1 MLISFIAFFLI
12 GLILGS
18 FLNVL
23 IDRVPRGESIFGR
36 SYCETCRSV
45 LGWRDLIPVLSFAS
59 LFAKCRY
66 CGAPLSYFY
75 PVVEIVTGATFA
87 GIYYFVWTNFQMTL
101 IPSLLFYLV
110 LSSSFVV
117 IFFSDLRY
125 GLIPDKI
132 VFPTLA
138 FVIVYISLFA
148 KTDFVLSLLSAVGLF
163 IFFFIIF
170 LATRGKGIGLG
181 DLKFSLLMGFSLGF
195 PHTLVGIYLA
205 FLTGGISAI
214 ILVLWGK
221 KRLRKDTIPFGP
233 FLVLGTLL
241 SIFFGDM
248 IVKASTRFFGI

>member
-163 IFFFIIF
+163 IS
-170 LATRGKGIGLG
+170 
-181 DLKFSLLMGFSLGF
+181 SL
-195 PHTLVGIYLA
+195 
-205 FLTGGISAI
+205 
-214 ILVLWGK
+214 
-221 KRLRKDTIPFGP
+221 
-233 FLVLGTLL
+233 
-241 SIFFGDM
+241 
-248 IVKASTRFFGI
+248 